1 MRSIQ
6 LSYGRVLQVTA
17 ATVGPGFKFPM

>member
-6 LSYGRVLQVTA
+6 LSYGRVMQVTA